1 MFTWCGWSS
10 WSCCCLVIDGAGEL
24 QPRLILEVLELVIC
38 ISACMVDDD
47 DVIEEMEKEEDLA
60 SASPARSIKTSAVS
74 VLVHWDLHDSP
85 ECLQEKSRSLPGIL
99 WWFFNTVLFFSLE
112 SNAPQ
117 ILLPAASS
125 SYDSPIAATFRMQK
139 KHTHN
144 CRNLAWTRKKTT
156 GVPSCCSEQ
165 DSRVVFLL

>member
-1 MFTWCGWSS
+1 M
-10 WSCCCLVIDGAGEL
+10 VIDGAGEL

-99 WWFFNTVLFFSLE
+99 
-112 SNAPQ
+112 
-117 ILLPAASS
+117 
-125 SYDSPIAATFRMQK
+125 
-139 KHTHN
+139 
-144 CRNLAWTRKKTT
+144 
-156 GVPSCCSEQ
+156 
-165 DSRVVFLL
+165 